1 MTFDPRHYKAYGLVA
16 VLLPHDH
23 VAVAVVAEIGHSDEG
38 NLCAGL
44 LQEVGGAMVAGRVVG
59 RCRRVMRPVLDER

>member
-1 MTFDPRHYKAYGLVA
+1 
-16 VLLPHDH
+16 